1 MSPQISKDLKA
12 LIVQWKWNLLI
23 LLLIALASY
32 WLKDNVNYNDI
43 KDILSVLQNI
53 SAAIFTIVGLW
64 IGFLY
69 PNAIASI
76 VNDDIDYIKNTK
88 DAPRIEKLIYVVI
101 TSAVVMLSIL
111 FVYLFKSVGSGL
123 SSSIVHADFIKMVGI
138 TFVYFM
144 CWLQIKCVFSVIL
157 SNISFANNLHTRIV
171 SAKFSHHDD

>member
-1 MSPQISKDLKA
+1 MSPQARKDLQA
-12 LIVQWKWNLLI
+12 LAMQWKWNLLI
-23 LLLIALASY
+23 LSIIAVASY
-32 WLKDNVNYNDI
+32 WLKDTVNYNDI
-43 KDILSVLQNI
+43 KDILGVLQNI

-101 TSAVVMLSIL
+101 TSAIVMLSIL
-111 FVYLFKSVGSGL
+111 FVYLFKSITSGL
-123 SSSIVHADFIKMVGI
+123 SGIASYFDIIKMAGI

-144 CWLQIKCVFSVIL
+144 CWLQVKCVFSVIL
-157 SNISFANNLHTRIV
+157 SNISFANNLHSRIV

>member
-111 FVYLFKSVGSGL
+111 FVYLFKSIGSGL
-123 SSSIVHADFIKMVGI
+123 SSSIVHADFIKMAGI

>member
-32 WLKDNVNYNDI
+32 WLKDNVNYNDV

-111 FVYLFKSVGSGL
+111 FVYLFKSIGSGL
-123 SSSIVHADFIKMVGI
+123 SSSIVHADFIKMAGI

>member
-12 LIVQWKWNLLI
+12 LVVQWKWNLLI
-23 LLLIALASY
+23 LLLISLASY
-32 WLKDNVNYNDI
+32 WLKDKVSYNDI
-43 KDILSVLQNI
+43 KDILGVLQNI

-76 VNDDIDYIKNTK
+76 VNDDVDYIKNTK

-111 FVYLFKSVGSGL
+111 FVYLFKSIWSGL
-123 SSSIVHADFIKMVGI
+123 SSSIVHTGFIKMIGV

-144 CWLQIKCVFSVIL
+144 CWLQVKCVFSVIL
-157 SNISFANNLHTRIV
+157 SNVSFANNLHSRIV

>member
-1 MSPQISKDLKA
+1 MSPQISKDLKS

-23 LLLIALASY
+23 LFLIALASY
-32 WLKDNVNYNDI
+32 WLKDKVSYNDI
-43 KDILSVLQNI
+43 KDILGVLQNI

-76 VNDDIDYIKNTK
+76 VNDDVDYIKNTK

-101 TSAVVMLSIL
+101 TSAMVMLSVL
-111 FVYLFKSVGSGL
+111 FVYLLKSIWSGL
-123 SSSIVHADFIKMVGI
+123 SSSIVHTDFVKMIGV

-144 CWLQIKCVFSVIL
+144 CWLQVKCVFSVIL
-157 SNISFANNLHTRIV
+157 SNVSFANNLHSRIV

>member
-88 DAPRIEKLIYVVI
+88 DAPELK
-101 TSAVVMLSIL
+101 
-111 FVYLFKSVGSGL
+111 
-123 SSSIVHADFIKMVGI
+123 
-138 TFVYFM
+138 
-144 CWLQIKCVFSVIL
+144 
-157 SNISFANNLHTRIV
+157 N
-171 SAKFSHHDD
+171 

>member
-1 MSPQISKDLKA
+1 MSPQISKDLKS

-23 LLLIALASY
+23 LFLIALASY
-32 WLKDNVNYNDI
+32 WLKDKVSYNDI
-43 KDILSVLQNI
+43 KDILGVLQNI

-76 VNDDIDYIKNTK
+76 VNDDVDYIKNTK

-101 TSAVVMLSIL
+101 TSAVVMLSVL
-111 FVYLFKSVGSGL
+111 FVYLFKSIWSGL
-123 SSSIVHADFIKMVGI
+123 SSSIVHTDFVKMIGV

-144 CWLQIKCVFSVIL
+144 CWLQVKCVFSVIL
-157 SNISFANNLHTRIV
+157 SNVSFANNLHSRIV